1 MKILSVSATD
11 RAGGAGIGAYRLH
24 QSLRRAGVQ
33 SEMLVLRK
41 VTADPN
47 VHRLSSFMNRW
58 GRLIR
63 RLGERRHQR
72 RLSANP
78 RTEESGHWSL
88 NLFRYPIADVI
99 NSFRADIVHVH
110 WVGDN
115 VLPIGEMSKI
125 KAPIVW
131 TLRDMWAFTGG
142 CHYAGDCLRY
152 REGCGNCPQLLA
164 GSADDISARVNLQKR
179 HAWADLPMTIVCLSQ
194 WLADCAGESAL
205 FKDKRIEVI
214 GNPLD
219 PSIFKPHDKTAARS
233 AFNLPADKKLI
244 LFGAIGGTS
253 DSRKGFH
260 YLQDALRGFAGIR
273 GADLVIFGG
282 ESNDRLPLDMPS
294 HQIGRLQ
301 DEVSLSLLYSACDV
315 YVLPTLQEA
324 LGNTLIEALASG
336 TPCVTFAGSGASD
349 IVLHRQN
356 GYEARL
362 RDSADLLAGI
372 EWVMAQ
378 PWSAT
383 DLHREIIARYGERQI
398 AGQYIHLY
406 QSLLGDIE

>member
-1 MKILSVSATD
+1 
-11 RAGGAGIGAYRLH
+11 
-24 QSLRRAGVQ
+24 
-33 SEMLVLRK
+33 MLVLRK
-41 VTADPN
+41 VTADPH

-63 RLGERRHQR
+63 RLAERRHQR

-99 NSFRADIVHVH
+99 NSFGADIVHVH

-115 VLPIGEMSKI
+115 ILPIGEMSKI

-142 CHYAGDCLRY
+142 CHYAGDVRTLSVKAAAIA
-152 REGCGNCPQLLA
+152 PQLLA

-179 HAWADLPMTIVCLSQ
+179 QAWADLPMTIVCLSQ
-194 WLADCAGESAL
+194 WLAECAAKSAL
-205 FKDKRIEVI
+205 FKDKRIEVV

-253 DSRKGFH
+253 DSA
-260 YLQDALRGFAGIR
+260 QGI
-273 GADLVIFGG
+273 
-282 ESNDRLPLDMPS
+282 SLPA
-294 HQIGRLQ
+294 R
-301 DEVSLSLLYSACDV
+301 SL
-315 YVLPTLQEA
+315 
-324 LGNTLIEALASG
+324 
-336 TPCVTFAGSGASD
+336 
-349 IVLHRQN
+349 
-356 GYEARL
+356 ARL
-362 RDSADLLAGI
+362 R
-372 EWVMAQ
+372 
-378 PWSAT
+378 
-383 DLHREIIARYGERQI
+383 REQRRRSRHIWRRIQ
-398 AGQYIHLY
+398 
-406 QSLLGDIE
+406 